1 MRFSIFFLFFTLILV
16 IFGISNNYV
25 YATSEK
31 VEEEVEE
38 EANNVIVGGEDLIL
52 EMQVTDDPIEGDK
65 ILQFKIPSTNY
76 TQICPSNQCD
86 IEITF
91 AHLSG
96 PTPDNDSPPIS
107 VTIYFNLHDDIT
119 NANLTPAQKLFI
131 EKFNFGIYCR
141 ISNIDQIVQD
151 PDGNVVYNCV
161 DNAGAYLGPMES
173 SSNLPTLVYSYKVT
187 YDTKS
192 QIMKLNGKLDHIQN

>member
-1 MRFSIFFLFFTLILV
+1 MKFSIVFLFFTLILV

-25 YATSEK
+25 YATSQRK
-31 VEEEVEE
+31 VKE
-38 EANNVIVGGEDLIL
+38 EANNVIVGGEILIL

-96 PTPDNDSPPIS
+96 PTPDDDSPPIS

-119 NANLTPAQKLFI
+119 NANLNSAKKLSI
-131 EKFNFGIYCR
+131 EKFNFGIYC
-141 ISNIDQIVQD
+141 II
-151 PDGNVVYNCV
+151 
-161 DNAGAYLGPMES
+161 
-173 SSNLPTLVYSYKVT
+173 
-187 YDTKS
+187 
-192 QIMKLNGKLDHIQN
+192 

>member
-1 MRFSIFFLFFTLILV
+1 MKFSIVFLFFTLILV

-31 VEEEVEE
+31 VEE

-91 AHLSG
+91 THLS
-96 PTPDNDSPPIS
+96 DN
-107 VTIYFNLHDDIT
+107 T
-119 NANLTPAQKLFI
+119 
-131 EKFNFGIYCR
+131 
-141 ISNIDQIVQD
+141 
-151 PDGNVVYNCV
+151 
-161 DNAGAYLGPMES
+161 
-173 SSNLPTLVYSYKVT
+173 
-187 YDTKS
+187 
-192 QIMKLNGKLDHIQN
+192 

>member
-1 MRFSIFFLFFTLILV
+1 MRFLIAFLFFTTVLV
-16 IFGISNNYV
+16 IFNMSSN
-25 YATSEK
+25 YAYSTSE
-31 VEEEVEE
+31 EEQQAESD
-38 EANNVIVGGEDLIL
+38 NVIVGGEDLIL
-52 EMQVTDDPIEGDK
+52 EMQGVDNPIDNAE

-91 AHLSG
+91 AYLSG
-96 PTPDNDSPPIS
+96 PAPDDPSPYIS
-107 VTIYFNLHDDIT
+107 VRIDFNLHDDIT

-131 EKFNFGIYCR
+131 EKFSFNIFCKV
-141 ISNIDQIVQD
+141 SNIDQIVQD
-151 PDGNVVYNCV
+151 PDGNVVYHCE
-161 DNAGAYLGPMES
+161 DNNGGAYLGPVET

-192 QIMKLNGKLDHIQN
+192 EILKLNGKLDKIQN

>member
-1 MRFSIFFLFFTLILV
+1 MRFSIVFLFFTLILV

-31 VEEEVEE
+31 VEEVEE

-91 AHLSG
+91 THLSG
-96 PTPDNDSPPIS
+96 PTPDDDSPPIS
-107 VTIYFNLHDDIT
+107 ATIYFNLHDDIT
-119 NANLTPAQKLFI
+119 NANLNSAQKLSI
-131 EKFNFGIYCR
+131 EKFNFGIYCI

-151 PDGNVVYNCV
+151 PDGNVVSNCV
-161 DNAGAYLGPMES
+161 DNARAYLGPMES

-192 QIMKLNGKLDHIQN
+192 QIMKLNGKLNHIQN